1 MKDFEGFEIP
11 PDLVS
16 KLDQGNA
23 NCRAL
28 GEMYGTFYEALIEK
42 NVPSNVAAHI
52 LLTYIRT
59 NPLSNGTK

>member
-1 MKDFEGFEIP
+1 MVKDFETP
-11 PDLVS
+11 PDLVAEF
-16 KLDQGNA
+16 DQGKA
-23 NCRAL
+23 NFRAL

-42 NVPSNVAAHI
+42 GVPVNVASHI